1 MKTKR
6 ELVFEKL
13 NPDEPIPKATF
24 VLDNIVQ
31 LYSNYV
37 APGTHFFYFVK
48 KNGTIFLSP
57 KYDIVRFK
65 TTNVFLN
72 RMIQHPRK
80 FDFDTVHA
88 VKGGDDQEEVFIKD
102 RSVFRDFRDDTKPFL
117 RKCFEQDIIY
127 SKILRAVKGDVEIF
141 EDIQLVLFKHYVK
154 LNNIFLFYIGTSSYP
169 TIGMN
174 DFTSWARH
182 CNMVDDKW
190 LNLAALDRI
199 LITTNVALHG
209 LISSAERDLN
219 RYEFLEIITRL
230 ATALYKESKVCDSI
244 PAAIIK
250 LLTDNIYPNSKE
262 VNGEHFR
269 RFHCYNVK
277 VNEILKK
284 NEGVIKRVYDLYT
297 HSKKKFV
304 TLPECRELIRKA
316 GLNVSDM

>member
-1 MKTKR
+1 M
-6 ELVFEKL
+6 
-13 NPDEPIPKATF
+13 
-24 VLDNIVQ
+24 
-31 LYSNYV
+31 
-37 APGTHFFYFVK
+37 
-48 KNGTIFLSP
+48 
-57 KYDIVRFK
+57 
-65 TTNVFLN
+65 
-72 RMIQHPRK
+72 
-80 FDFDTVHA
+80 HA

-102 RSVFRDFRDDTKPFL
+102 RSVFRDYRDDTKPFL

-219 RYEFLEIITRL
+219 RYEFLEIIL
-230 ATALYKESKVCDSI
+230 PEDNVISIES
-244 PAAIIK
+244 
-250 LLTDNIYPNSKE
+250 
-262 VNGEHFR
+262 
-269 RFHCYNVK
+269 
-277 VNEILKK
+277 
-284 NEGVIKRVYDLYT
+284 VI
-297 HSKKKFV
+297 
-304 TLPECRELIRKA
+304 TLPGTNYTKQPMLDDF
-316 GLNVSDM
+316 LNLNNR